1 MSFSIMPA
9 VRAKEVEQ
17 PIALLEI
24 SQVSQLKTPMPI
36 PTA

>member
-1 MSFSIMPA
+1 MSFSIRPA
-9 VRAKEVEQ
+9 ARAKEVEQ
-17 PIALLEI
+17 PMGFFEI